1 MAWPDTLNGVQIRRF
16 CWDDEVDRE
25 MKNETLK
32 KVEHMI
38 LISYMLVKK

>member
-1 MAWPDTLNGVQIRRF
+1 MACPDTLNGVQIRRF